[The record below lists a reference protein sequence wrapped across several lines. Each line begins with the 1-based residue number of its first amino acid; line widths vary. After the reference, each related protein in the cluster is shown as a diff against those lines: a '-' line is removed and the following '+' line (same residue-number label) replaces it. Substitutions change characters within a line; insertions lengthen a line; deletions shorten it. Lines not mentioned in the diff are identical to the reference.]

1 MKNLTSKQQL
11 IKLQADTAEQLSE
24 LFSDALQKY
33 PEFEKEIAVS
43 FLNYSLKSILFAS
56 SPSEMAQATTS
67 SLSAWLSFAQKLEE
81 QEMAEIEEERVVFES
96 SSSDAPDPELLF
108 MDTTGLEPN

>member
-1 MKNLTSKQQL
+1 MSNLTSKRQL
-11 IKLQADTAEQLSE
+11 VQLQAEITEKLNDSFVDLLDQ
-24 LFSDALQKY
+24 Y
-33 PEFEKEIAVS
+33 PEFEEEIAIS

-56 SPSEMAQATTS
+56 SPSEMAQTTTS
-67 SLSAWLSFAQKLEE
+67 SLSAWLSFAHKLEE
-81 QEMAEIEEERVVFES
+81 QEMAETGEEHVLFES